1 MSIMLYLHYNYVRVG
16 GSKMSKVS
24 ICPKCV
30 KELRNVAEK
39 QIKITGLGKVMYEN
53 NPGNYTGY
61 WICDEYGP
69 DDNKCMR
76 CGSELE
82 EINLEY
88 RELMYIQRISKN
100 PDYIL
105 AMNDLKGKDII
116 EFESKMENI
125 RQQLSDRDNQ
135 AKVQRESEKRTEE
148 QVANQVKCPKCGST
162 QIGVTNRGYS
172 LLSGFI
178 GSGSARNVCQN
189 CGYKW
194 KPGK

>member
-1 MSIMLYLHYNYVRVG
+1 MLYLHYNYVRIG
-16 GSKMSKVS
+16 GNKMSKVS

-30 KELRNVAEK
+30 KELGGVAER
-39 QIKITGLGKVMYEN
+39 QRKITGLGKIMYEN
-53 NPGNYTGY
+53 NPSNYTGY

-105 AMNDLKGKDII
+105 AMNDLKCKDII

-125 RQQLSDRDNQ
+125 RQQLNDRDNQ
-135 AKVQRESEKRTEE
+135 AKIQRETVK
-148 QVANQVKCPKCGST
+148 QVEDRKQNTRHCPKCNG
-162 QIGVTNRGYS
+162 TNFTPVRKKYG
-172 LLSGFI
+172 LFLGF
-178 GSGSARNVCQN
+178 ATNKVELVCNN
-189 CGYKW
+189 CGYRMKAEN
-194 KPGK
+194 

>member
-1 MSIMLYLHYNYVRVG
+1 MLYLHYNYVRIG
-16 GSKMSKVS
+16 GNKMSKVS

-30 KELRNVAEK
+30 KELGGVAER
-39 QIKITGLGKVMYEN
+39 QRKITGLGKVMYEN
-53 NPGNYTGY
+53 NPSNYTGY

-125 RQQLSDRDNQ
+125 RQQLNDRDNQ
-135 AKVQRESEKRTEE
+135 AKVQRETQQKTEE
-148 QVANQVKCPKCGST
+148 KVSNQVRCPKCGST

>member
-1 MSIMLYLHYNYVRVG
+1 
-16 GSKMSKVS
+16 MSKVS

-30 KELRNVAEK
+30 KELGNVAER
-39 QIKITGLGKVMYEN
+39 QIKITALGKVMYEN

-69 DDNKCMR
+69 DNNKCMR
-76 CGSELE
+76 CGCDLE
-82 EINLEY
+82 ETKLEN

-105 AMNDLKGKDII
+105 ALNDLKKKDII

-135 AKVQRESEKRTEE
+135 AKIQRETEKRVTE
-148 QVANQVKCPKCGST
+148 QVTSQVHCPKCGST
-162 QIGVTNRGYS
+162 QITTGQRGYS
-172 LLSGFI
+172 LFSGFF
-178 GSGSARNVCQN
+178 GSNKTVNRCAN
-189 CGYKW
+189 CGYSW